1 MFKCVL
7 CENQFTLVS
16 NFCDNCRVIKNIG
29 NCYGYEEI
37 KKILERVCLRDGKQQ
52 DYKIKKEISSN
63 MGDSSYIEKSN
74 DKPKVISDKLKK

>member
-37 KKILERVCLRDGKQQ
+37 KDILQRVCLRDGKQQ
-52 DYKIKKEISSN
+52 DYKIRKEISSN
-63 MGDSSYIEKSN
+63 LGDSSYIEKPE
-74 DKPKVISDKLKK
+74 KTTKK